1 MKKLTTHFWLERFMD
16 RRLIMLALGMF
27 ALGTD
32 SFVVA
37 GVLPELAHHFN
48 VGIGAAGQMTTA
60 YALTYALLSPV
71 IAAIAAHIPRKKLLL
86 GSLSIFVVAN
96 LLTAVAP
103 TFWFAIATRVLAG
116 LGAAMFA
123 PTATG
128 TAAMIVAPERRGF
141 ALSVVLAGLTG
152 ATALGSP
159 IGTVIGGLGDWRY
172 TMVFVA
178 ALAIAAA
185 IGVAKLLHDV
195 PLPPQITLRQRVA
208 PLHDSRVA
216 LTLLTTLL
224 AQAGNF
230 IVYTYFAVVFDRAI
244 GGSTAVLGML
254 LVLWGSAGT
263 VMNLVAGRYLDR
275 IGPRKVLVFMLTI
288 LIVNMALIPWAG
300 AWLATGLIVIVIFGA
315 CGWGIQV
322 PQQHRLVHLA
332 PTAIPVVLGLNAA
345 ATYFGVSTAGL
356 LGAAGIAV
364 VGAHNLGLM
373 ASGFMALALITA
385 ELAHRRI
392 NVLDR
397 RDAALASASV

>member
-1 MKKLTTHFWLERFMD
+1 MD
-16 RRLIMLALGMF
+16 RRLLMLALGMF

-37 GVLPELAHHFN
+37 GVLPELARHFN
-48 VGIGAAGQMTTA
+48 VGVGAAGQMTTA
-60 YALTYALLSPV
+60 YALSYAILAPL
-71 IAAIAAHIPRKKLLL
+71 IAAVAAHVPRKRLLL

-103 TFWFAIATRVLAG
+103 TFWFALATRVLAG

-128 TAAMIVAPERRGF
+128 TATMIVAPERRGF
-141 ALSVVLAGLTG
+141 ALSVIIAGLTF

-178 ALAIAAA
+178 ALATAAGV
-185 IGVAKLLHDV
+185 GVATLLHDV
-195 PLPPQITLRQRVA
+195 PLPPQISLRDRVA

-216 LTLLTTLL
+216 LTLVTTLL
-224 AQAGNF
+224 GQTGNF
-230 IVYTYFAVVFDRAI
+230 IVYTYFAVIFDRVI
-244 GGSTAVLGML
+244 GGSTAVLTLL

-263 VMNLVAGRYLDR
+263 AMNLVAGRYIDR
-275 IGPRKVLVFMLTI
+275 IGSRKVLVFMFTI
-288 LIVNMALIPWAG
+288 LIVNMALIPWAS
-300 AWLATGLIVIVIFGA
+300 AWLVTGVLVIVVFGA
-315 CGWGIQV
+315 CGWGFQV

-332 PTAIPVVLGLNAA
+332 PATAPVVLGLNTAG
-345 ATYFGVSTAGL
+345 TYFGVSTAGV
-356 LGAAGIAV
+356 LGAAGLAT
-364 VGAHNLGLM
+364 VGAHNLGLVS
-373 ASGFMALALITA
+373 SGFMVLALVVS

-392 NVLDR
+392 HAIDR
-397 RDAALASASV
+397 RTSAQAVAAA

>member
-1 MKKLTTHFWLERFMD
+1 MD
-16 RRLIMLALGMF
+16 RRLLMLALGMF

-37 GVLPELAHHFN
+37 GVLPELADHFH

-60 YALTYALLSPV
+60 YALSYAILAPL
-71 IAAIAAHIPRKKLLL
+71 IAALAAHVPRKRLLL

-96 LLTAVAP
+96 LLTAIAP
-103 TFWFAIATRVLAG
+103 TFWFAIAMRVLAG

-128 TAAMIVAPERRGF
+128 TATMLVPAGRRGF
-141 ALSVVLAGLTG
+141 ALSVIIAGLTF

-178 ALAIAAA
+178 ALATVAAL
-185 IGVAKLLHDV
+185 GVAMLLHDV
-195 PLPPQITLRQRVA
+195 PLPPQISLRERIA

-224 AQAGNF
+224 GQTGNF
-230 IVYTYFAVVFDRAI
+230 IVYTYFAVIFDRVI
-244 GGSTAVLGML
+244 GGSTAFLGVL

-263 VMNLVAGRYLDR
+263 AMNLLAGRYIDR
-275 IGPRKVLVFMLTI
+275 IGSRKVLLFMFTV
-288 LIVNMALIPWAG
+288 LIADMALMPWAS
-300 AWLATGLIVIVIFGA
+300 AWVTTGVVAIVVFGA
-315 CGWGIQV
+315 CAWGFQV

-332 PTAIPVVLGLNAA
+332 PSSAPVVLGLNTAG
-345 ATYFGVSTAGL
+345 TYFGVSTAGA
-356 LGAAGIAV
+356 LGAAGLAT
-364 VGAHNLGLM
+364 VGAHHLGLLS
-373 ASGFMALALITA
+373 SGFMALALVVA

-392 NVLDR
+392 HALER
-397 RDAALASASV
+397 RGSARADALACTS

>member
-1 MKKLTTHFWLERFMD
+1 MD
-16 RRLIMLALGMF
+16 RRLLMLALGMF

-37 GVLPELAHHFN
+37 GVLPELARHFN
-48 VGIGAAGQMTTA
+48 VGVGAAGQMTTA
-60 YALTYALLSPV
+60 YALSYAILAPL
-71 IAAIAAHIPRKKLLL
+71 IAAVAAHVPRKRLLL

-103 TFWFAIATRVLAG
+103 TFWFALATRVLAG

-128 TAAMIVAPERRGF
+128 TATMIVAPERRGF
-141 ALSVVLAGLTG
+141 ALSVIIAGLTF

-178 ALAIAAA
+178 ALATAAGM
-185 IGVAKLLHDV
+185 GVATLLHDV
-195 PLPPQITLRQRVA
+195 PLPPQISLRDRVA

-216 LTLLTTLL
+216 LTLVTTLL
-224 AQAGNF
+224 GQTGNF
-230 IVYTYFAVVFDRAI
+230 IVYTYFAVIFDRVI
-244 GGSTAVLGML
+244 GGSTAVLTLL

-263 VMNLVAGRYLDR
+263 AMNLVAGRYIDR
-275 IGPRKVLVFMLTI
+275 IGSRKVLVFMFTI
-288 LIVNMALIPWAG
+288 LIVNMALIPWAS
-300 AWLATGLIVIVIFGA
+300 AWLVTGVLVIVVFGA
-315 CGWGIQV
+315 CGWGFQV

-332 PTAIPVVLGLNAA
+332 PATAPVVLGLNTAG
-345 ATYFGVSTAGL
+345 TYFGVSTAGV
-356 LGAAGIAV
+356 LGAAGLAT
-364 VGAHNLGLM
+364 VGAHNLGLVS
-373 ASGFMALALITA
+373 SGFMVLALVVS

-392 NVLDR
+392 HAIDR
-397 RDAALASASV
+397 RTSAQAVAAA

>member
-1 MKKLTTHFWLERFMD
+1 MD
-16 RRLIMLALGMF
+16 RRLLMLALGMF

-37 GVLPELAHHFN
+37 GVLPQLAHHFG
-48 VGIGAAGQMTTA
+48 VGIGAAGQLTTA
-60 YALTYALLSPV
+60 YALSYAILAPL
-71 IAAIAAHIPRKKLLL
+71 IAAVAAHVPRKKLLI

-128 TAAMIVAPERRGF
+128 TAAMIVPAGRRGF
-141 ALSVVLAGLTG
+141 ALSVIIAGLTF

-159 IGTVIGGLGDWRY
+159 MGTVIGGLGDWRY

-178 ALAIAAA
+178 ALAMAA
-185 IGVAKLLHDV
+185 GVGVGTLLHDV
-195 PLPPQITLRQRVA
+195 PLPPQVSLRERIA

-224 AQAGNF
+224 GQTGNF
-230 IVYTYFAVVFDRAI
+230 IIYTYFAVVFDRVI
-244 GGSTAVLGML
+244 GGSTAFLGAL

-263 VMNLVAGRYLDR
+263 AMNLASGRISDR
-275 IGPRKVLVFMLTI
+275 IGSRKVLLFLFTV
-288 LIVNMALIPWAG
+288 LIATMGLMPWTS
-300 AWLATGLIVIVIFGA
+300 AWLVTGVLAIAVFGA
-315 CGWGIQV
+315 FGWGFQV

-332 PTAIPVVLGLNAA
+332 PNTAPVVLGLNTA
-345 ATYFGVSTAGL
+345 ATYFGVSAAGA
-356 LGAAGIAV
+356 LGAVGIAT
-364 VGAHNLGLM
+364 VGPHYLGLVS
-373 ASGFMALALITA
+373 ATFMALALVVA

-392 NVLDR
+392 STVDR
-397 RDAALASASV
+397 RSTATVAAAA

>member
-1 MKKLTTHFWLERFMD
+1 MD
-16 RRLIMLALGMF
+16 RRLLMLALGMF

-37 GVLPELAHHFN
+37 GVLPELARHFS
-48 VGIGAAGQMTTA
+48 VGVGAAGQMTTA
-60 YALTYALLSPV
+60 YALSYAILAPL
-71 IAAIAAHIPRKKLLL
+71 IAAVAAHVPRKRLLL

-103 TFWFAIATRVLAG
+103 TFWFALATRVLAG

-128 TAAMIVAPERRGF
+128 TATMIVAPERRGF
-141 ALSVVLAGLTG
+141 ALSVIIAGLTF

-178 ALAIAAA
+178 ALATAAGV
-185 IGVAKLLHDV
+185 GVATLLHDV
-195 PLPPQITLRQRVA
+195 PLPPQISLRDRVA

-216 LTLLTTLL
+216 LTLVTTLL
-224 AQAGNF
+224 GQTGNF
-230 IVYTYFAVVFDRAI
+230 IVYTYFAVIFDRVI
-244 GGSTAVLGML
+244 GGSTAVLTLL

-263 VMNLVAGRYLDR
+263 AMNLVAGRYIDR
-275 IGPRKVLVFMLTI
+275 IGSRKVLVFMFTI
-288 LIVNMALIPWAG
+288 LIVNMALIPWAS
-300 AWLATGLIVIVIFGA
+300 AWLVTGVLVIVVFGA
-315 CGWGIQV
+315 CGWGFQV

-332 PTAIPVVLGLNAA
+332 PATAPVVLGLNTAG
-345 ATYFGVSTAGL
+345 TYFGVSTAGV
-356 LGAAGIAV
+356 LGAAGLAT
-364 VGAHNLGLM
+364 VGAHNLGLVS
-373 ASGFMALALITA
+373 SGFMVLALVVS

-392 NVLDR
+392 HAIDR
-397 RDAALASASV
+397 RASAQAVAAA

>member
-1 MKKLTTHFWLERFMD
+1 
-16 RRLIMLALGMF
+16 MLALGMF

-37 GVLPELAHHFN
+37 GVLPQLAHHFG
-48 VGIGAAGQMTTA
+48 VGIGAAGQLTTA
-60 YALTYALLSPV
+60 YALSYAILAPL
-71 IAAIAAHIPRKKLLL
+71 IAAVAAHVPRKKLLI

-128 TAAMIVAPERRGF
+128 TAAMIVPAGRRGF
-141 ALSVVLAGLTG
+141 ALSVIIAGLTF

-159 IGTVIGGLGDWRY
+159 MGTVIGGLGDWRY

-178 ALAIAAA
+178 ALAMAA
-185 IGVAKLLHDV
+185 GVGVGTLLHDV
-195 PLPPQITLRQRVA
+195 PLPPQVSLRERIA

-224 AQAGNF
+224 GQTGNF
-230 IVYTYFAVVFDRAI
+230 IIYTYFAVVFDRVI
-244 GGSTAVLGML
+244 GGSTAFLGAL

-263 VMNLVAGRYLDR
+263 AMNLASGRISDR
-275 IGPRKVLVFMLTI
+275 IGSRKVLLFLFTV
-288 LIVNMALIPWAG
+288 LIATMGLMPWTS
-300 AWLATGLIVIVIFGA
+300 AWLVTGVLAIAVFGA
-315 CGWGIQV
+315 FGWGFQV

-332 PTAIPVVLGLNAA
+332 PNTAPVVLGLNTA
-345 ATYFGVSTAGL
+345 ATYFGVSAAGA
-356 LGAAGIAV
+356 LGAVGIAT
-364 VGAHNLGLM
+364 VGPHYLGLVS
-373 ASGFMALALITA
+373 ATFMALALVVA

-392 NVLDR
+392 STVDR
-397 RDAALASASV
+397 RSTATVAAAA

>member
-1 MKKLTTHFWLERFMD
+1 MD
-16 RRLIMLALGMF
+16 RRLLMLALGMF

-37 GVLPELAHHFN
+37 GVLPELSRHFH

-60 YALTYALLSPV
+60 YALSYAILAPV
-71 IAAIAAHIPRKKLLL
+71 IAAVAAHIPRKRLLL

-103 TFWFAIATRVLAG
+103 AFWFALAMRVLAG

-128 TAAMIVAPERRGF
+128 TAAMMVAPERRGF
-141 ALSVVLAGLTG
+141 ALSVIIAGLTF

-159 IGTVIGGLGDWRY
+159 IGTLIGGLGDWRY

-178 ALAIAAA
+178 ALATAAA
-185 IGVAKLLHDV
+185 LGVAALLHDV
-195 PLPPQITLRQRVA
+195 PLPPQISLRERIA

-224 AQAGNF
+224 GQTGNF
-230 IVYTYFAVVFDRAI
+230 IVYTYFAVIFDRVI
-244 GGSTAVLGML
+244 GGSTAMLGLL

-263 VMNLVAGRYLDR
+263 AMNLLAGRYIDR
-275 IGPRKVLVFMLTI
+275 IGSRKVLLFMFTI
-288 LIVNMALIPWAG
+288 LIADMALIPWATT
-300 AWLATGLIVIVIFGA
+300 WVWTGVLVIVVFGA
-315 CGWGIQV
+315 CAWGFQV

-332 PTAIPVVLGLNAA
+332 PSTAPVVLGLNTAG
-345 ATYFGVSTAGL
+345 TYFGVSTAGA
-356 LGAAGIAV
+356 LGAAGLAT
-364 VGAHNLGLM
+364 VGAHNLGLL
-373 ASGFMALALITA
+373 ASGFMVMALVVA

-392 NVLDR
+392 HAIER
-397 RDAALASASV
+397 RASAKLSAAACAS